1 MQKSDIKDN
10 LNRSGFVF
18 TDLDGGGRITAH
30 GPKVPGPI
38 GEKTTV
44 RVQKGGETLHTS
56 THASNGAAAS
66 TYVQLVEEYSDT

>member
-1 MQKSDIKDN
+1 MDRSSIKEN

-18 TDLDGGGRITAH
+18 TDLDSGARITAR
-30 GPKVPGPI
+30 GPTVPGPI
-38 GEKTTV
+38 GKKTTV

-66 TYVQLVEEYSDT
+66 TYVQLVEEYG